1 MNILRSVRR
10 KERGFQTAGIS
21 GHGAAFS
28 ASCSPDARISAG
40 HMRSM
45 GDDSLEK
52 QQKQRGRPFIKGQS
66 GNPAGRPRGARN
78 GATRAMQLLLDGEA
92 QALTRKAV
100 ELALDGDT
108 TALRMCLDRI
118 APPRRERGAPF
129 KLPPVRD
136 ALDLAGAMT
145 AIIAATGN
153 GAI

>member
-1 MNILRSVRR
+1 M
-10 KERGFQTAGIS
+10 A
-21 GHGAAFS
+21 
-28 ASCSPDARISAG
+28 DA
-40 HMRSM
+40 
-45 GDDSLEK
+45 SLEK
-52 QQKQRGRPFIKGQS
+52 QQKQRGRPFVKGQS

-136 ALDLAGAMT
+136 AADLAGAMT

-153 GAI
+153 GAISADEAGRLARLIEIFLRAVDTRDFERRLQGLENHLLGAPN

>member
-1 MNILRSVRR
+1 V
-10 KERGFQTAGIS
+10 
-21 GHGAAFS
+21 
-28 ASCSPDARISAG
+28 
-40 HMRSM
+40 
-45 GDDSLEK
+45 
-52 QQKQRGRPFIKGQS
+52 KGQS

-136 ALDLAGAMT
+136 AADLAGAMT

-153 GAI
+153 GAISADEAGRLARLIEIFLRAVDTRDFERRLQGLENHLLGAPN

>member
-1 MNILRSVRR
+1 M
-10 KERGFQTAGIS
+10 A
-21 GHGAAFS
+21 
-28 ASCSPDARISAG
+28 
-40 HMRSM
+40 
-45 GDDSLEK
+45 DDSMEK
-52 QQKQRGRPFIKGQS
+52 QQKQRGRPFVKGHS

-78 GATRAMQLLLDGEA
+78 RALQAMQVLLDGEA

-136 ALDLAGAMT
+136 AADLAGAMT
-145 AIIAATGN
+145 AIIAATGD
-153 GAI
+153 GAISADEGGRLARLVEIFLRAVDTRDFERRLQGLENHLLGARK

>member
-1 MNILRSVRR
+1 M
-10 KERGFQTAGIS
+10 A
-21 GHGAAFS
+21 
-28 ASCSPDARISAG
+28 DA
-40 HMRSM
+40 
-45 GDDSLEK
+45 SLEK
-52 QQKQRGRPFIKGQS
+52 QQKQRGRRFVKGQS
-66 GNPAGRPRGARN
+66 GNPVGRPRARN

-118 APPRRERGAPF
+118 APLRRERGAPF

-136 ALDLAGAMT
+136 AADLAGAMT

-153 GAI
+153 GAISADEAGRLARLIEIFLRAVDTRDFERRLQGLENHLLGAPN